1 MFKKSALNHYHLSRS
16 LRLSLSHPLVLC
28 VFPFLF
34 PCGAE
39 VMCFGTVRQ
48 LLDKALEN
56 DLSISVLS
64 APQDRW
70 WEKEWEYSQ
79 SKGQGRETQEREGR
93 GQSSGNVFTLQAFC
107 TGSSAALIRLPK
119 KTPNYSNIAVG
130 NKVETKP
137 VENTIK
143 KTFTSSLSSILLWQ
157 VFNRSTNLFLVVA
170 SDAQIKNLN

>member
-1 MFKKSALNHYHLSRS
+1 MIVMILCISSVNIYMVCLRCISVSVTVHCLFVCLSSNVVSTRLSPAAVSAVGQCMFKKSALNHYHLSRS
-16 LRLSLSHPLVLC
+16 LRLSLSHPLMLC

-56 DLSISVLS
+56 DLSINVPS
-64 APQDRW
+64 APQHGW

-79 SKGQGRETQEREGR
+79 SQGWETHEREGR

-119 KTPNYSNIAVG
+119 KPS
-130 NKVETKP
+130 
-137 VENTIK
+137 
-143 KTFTSSLSSILLWQ
+143 
-157 VFNRSTNLFLVVA
+157 
-170 SDAQIKNLN
+170 